1 MNRFNLSSLTQ
12 NPGKLSVTQKA
23 VVLMVTLVLVL
34 VAGYF
39 FDVSDQMTALS
50 DAEAKET
57 TLRQDFLDK
66 KRLAVN
72 LPLYKQ
78 QLHDI
83 EVAFADLLRQL
94 PNKSEMSALLND
106 INQAGIGRGLEFELF
121 KPAPKETMNEFYAE
135 LPVTI
140 RLDGNYHDF
149 GMFLDD
155 VSRLSRIVNVQD
167 LQITVQTGNV
177 PTNTKGGKSPL
188 RLVLDATAK
197 TYRYLDP
204 DEVAEQRKLARGKK
218 KPATRAVV
226 PSTQTSGGT
235 K

>member
-12 NPGKLSVTQKA
+12 NPGNLSAVQKA
-23 VVLMVTLVLVL
+23 VVLLVTLLLVL
-34 VAGYF
+34 FAGYF
-39 FDVSDQMTALS
+39 FDVSDQINAL
-50 DAEAKET
+50 DAAEAKEAS
-57 TLRQDFLDK
+57 LRQDFLDK
-66 KRLAVN
+66 KRQAVN

-83 EVAFADLLRQL
+83 ELAFADLLRQL

-149 GMFLDD
+149 GMFLED
-155 VSRLSRIVNVQD
+155 VSRLSRIVNMQD

-177 PTNTKGGKSPL
+177 PSSTKGTKAPL
-188 RLVLDATAK
+188 HLVLDATAK

-204 DEVAEQRKLARGKK
+204 NEIAEQRKLAKGKK
-218 KPATRAVV
+218 KPRTTV
-226 PSTQTSGGT
+226 PQETTP
-235 K
+235 